1 VDNGVVQSAKI
12 FGDFLGTKDI
22 VDIENALAK
31 TQFNK
36 DAVRAKLTSFNLDEY
51 FLKITLDNVLD
62 CLFA

>member
-1 VDNGVVQSAKI
+1 VKI

-22 VDIENALAK
+22 TEIEKVLSNTTFQREAVK
-31 TQFNK
+31 T
-36 DAVRAKLTSFNLDEY
+36 KLSAFNLDEY